1 MPLPIALFLIT
12 LAFFGFS
19 SGSVVARVGSE
30 TINREELYSY
40 FDSYWREIL
49 HLPIARATKEDV
61 QNFLVELVRSRV
73 IRQEAKK
80 MGISL
85 KESEVQDYIQKNI
98 GSKSLSSI
106 ALEFIKTELLVDKI
120 AERLSS
126 GFEVTENQLVA
137 YYYLNLRD
145 FKMPA
150 QVRLERFVSD
160 SLDTANELY
169 YRLSKGINFWDDIK
183 GVRKGEAVWYS
194 MQALPDVLK
203 TQLGPYEMGSV
214 SKPIQTEAGYVIFR
228 LVGKRNE
235 GILSLEEAKP
245 IVRAKLI
252 REKKQEVLKE
262 WLEKTLKNY
271 RVEFYFS
278 RL

>member
-1 MPLPIALFLIT
+1 MLLFLIL

-19 SGSVVARVGSE
+19 SASVVARVGSE
-30 TINREELYSY
+30 TIKKDELYEY
-40 FDSYWREIL
+40 FNSYWREIL

-61 QNFLVELVRSRV
+61 QNFLVELVRSKV

-85 KESEVQDYIQKNI
+85 KDAEVEGYIQKNI
-98 GSKSLSSI
+98 GSKNLSSV
-106 ALEFIKTELLVDKI
+106 ALYLIKTELLVDKI
-120 AERLSS
+120 AERLYKGS
-126 GFEVTENQLVA
+126 EITENQVVA

-145 FKMPA
+145 FKVPA
-150 QVRLERFVSD
+150 QVRLERFVAD
-160 SLDTANELY
+160 SLESANELY
-169 YRLSKGINFWDDIK
+169 YRLSRGIEFWEDIK
-183 GVRKGEAVWYS
+183 GVKKGEAVWYS

-203 TQLGPYEMGSV
+203 AQLSPYEVGRV
-214 SKPIQTEAGYVIFR
+214 SKPIYTDAGYVVFR
-228 LVGKRNE
+228 VVGRRNE

-245 IVRAKLI
+245 MVRAKLI
-252 REKKQEVLKE
+252 REKRQEVLKE

-278 RL
+278 QL

>member
-1 MPLPIALFLIT
+1 MLVVFIL

-19 SGSVVARVGSE
+19 SASVVARVGSE
-30 TINREELYSY
+30 TIKKDELYEY
-40 FDSYWREIL
+40 FNSYWREIL

-61 QNFLVELVRSRV
+61 QNFLVELVRSKM

-85 KESEVQDYIQKNI
+85 KDAEVEDYIQKNI
-98 GSKSLSSI
+98 GSKNLSPI
-106 ALEFIKTELLVDKI
+106 ALYFIKTELLVDKI
-120 AERLSS
+120 AERLYKGS
-126 GFEVTENQLVA
+126 EITENQVVA

-145 FKMPA
+145 FKVPA
-150 QVRLERFVSD
+150 QVSLERFVAD
-160 SLDTANELY
+160 SLESGNELY
-169 YRLSKGINFWDDIK
+169 YRLSRGIEFWDDIK
-183 GVRKGEAVWYS
+183 GVKKGEAVWYS

-203 TQLGPYEMGSV
+203 AQLSPYEVGRV
-214 SKPIQTEAGYVIFR
+214 SKPIYTDAGYVVFR
-228 LVGKRNE
+228 VVGRRNE

-245 IVRAKLI
+245 MVRAKLI
-252 REKKQEVLKE
+252 REKRQEVLKE

-278 RL
+278 QL

>member
-1 MPLPIALFLIT
+1 MLLFLIL

-19 SGSVVARVGSE
+19 SASVVARVGSE
-30 TINREELYSY
+30 TIKKDELYEY
-40 FDSYWREIL
+40 FNSYWREIL

-61 QNFLVELVRSRV
+61 QSFLVELVRSKV

-85 KESEVQDYIQKNI
+85 KDAEVEDYIQKNI
-98 GSKSLSSI
+98 GSKNLSPV
-106 ALEFIKTELLVDKI
+106 ALYFIKTELLVYKI
-120 AERLSS
+120 AERLYKGS
-126 GFEVTENQLVA
+126 EITENQVVA

-145 FKMPA
+145 FKVPA
-150 QVRLERFVSD
+150 QVSLERFVAD
-160 SLDTANELY
+160 SLESGNELY
-169 YRLSKGINFWDDIK
+169 YRLSRGIEFWDDIK
-183 GVRKGEAVWYS
+183 GVKKGEAVWYS

-203 TQLGPYEMGSV
+203 AQLSPYEVGRV
-214 SKPIQTEAGYVIFR
+214 SKPIYTDAGYVVFR
-228 LVGKRNE
+228 VVGRRNE

-245 IVRAKLI
+245 MVRAKLI
-252 REKKQEVLKE
+252 REKRQEVLKE

-278 RL
+278 QL

>member
-1 MPLPIALFLIT
+1 MLVVFIL

-19 SGSVVARVGSE
+19 NASVVARVGTE
-30 TINREELYSY
+30 TIKKDELYEY
-40 FDSYWREIL
+40 FNSYWREIL

-61 QNFLVELVRSRV
+61 QSFLVELVRSKV

-85 KESEVQDYIQKNI
+85 KDAEVEDYIQKNI
-98 GSKSLSSI
+98 GSKNLSPV
-106 ALEFIKTELLVDKI
+106 ALYFIKTELLVDKI
-120 AERLSS
+120 AERLYKGS
-126 GFEVTENQLVA
+126 EITENQVVA

-145 FKMPA
+145 FKVPA
-150 QVRLERFVSD
+150 QVSLERFVAD
-160 SLDTANELY
+160 SLESGNELY
-169 YRLSKGINFWDDIK
+169 YRLSRGIEFWDDIK
-183 GVRKGEAVWYS
+183 GVKKGEAVWYS

-203 TQLGPYEMGSV
+203 AQLSPYEVGRV
-214 SKPIQTEAGYVIFR
+214 SKPIYTDAGYVVFR
-228 LVGKRNE
+228 VVGRRNE

-245 IVRAKLI
+245 MVRAKLI
-252 REKKQEVLKE
+252 REKRQEVLKE

-278 RL
+278 QL

>member
-1 MPLPIALFLIT
+1 MLVVFIL

-19 SGSVVARVGSE
+19 SASVVARVGTE
-30 TINREELYSY
+30 TIKKDELYEY
-40 FDSYWREIL
+40 FNSYWREIL

-61 QNFLVELVRSRV
+61 QSFLVELVRSKV

-85 KESEVQDYIQKNI
+85 KDAEVEDYIQKNI
-98 GSKSLSSI
+98 GSKNLSPV
-106 ALEFIKTELLVDKI
+106 ALYFIKTELLVDKI
-120 AERLSS
+120 AERLYKGS
-126 GFEVTENQLVA
+126 EITENQVVA

-145 FKMPA
+145 FKVPA
-150 QVRLERFVSD
+150 QVSLERFVAD
-160 SLDTANELY
+160 SLESGNELY
-169 YRLSKGINFWDDIK
+169 YRLSRGIEFWDDIK
-183 GVRKGEAVWYS
+183 GVKKGEAVWYS

-203 TQLGPYEMGSV
+203 AQLSPYEVGRV
-214 SKPIQTEAGYVIFR
+214 SKPIYTDAGYVVFR
-228 LVGKRNE
+228 VVGRRNE

-245 IVRAKLI
+245 MVRAKLI
-252 REKKQEVLKE
+252 REKRQEVLKE

-278 RL
+278 QL